1 LEGHY
6 QLSDT
11 EFEAQF
17 ADCNFSPTLF
27 SHEAHVRLAWIQI
40 NNYGIDKTIKN
51 ICKQIQR
58 FEAVYDDGTKFHKTL
73 TVAAV
78 KTVNHFLLKSETD
91 NFLDFIIEFPKL
103 NNNFK
108 DLIECRYGFSVL
120 LLKKL
125 KKNT

>member
-1 LEGHY
+1 
-6 QLSDT
+6 
-11 EFEAQF
+11 
-17 ADCNFSPTLF
+17 
-27 SHEAHVRLAWIQI
+27 
-40 NNYGIDKTIKN
+40 
-51 ICKQIQR
+51 
-58 FEAVYDDGTKFHKTL
+58 VYDDGTKFHKTL

-78 KTVNHFLLKSETD
+78 KTANHFLLKSETE

-108 DLIECRYGFSVL
+108 DLIECRYGFNVL